1 MGRCV
6 FLEKERKDLPFILH
20 ILEAITNIEE
30 SISTID
36 KTQFLRNSDAKDA
49 NVRRL
54 EIIDEAVKN
63 ISPLLKKKYPDVEW
77 AKIAGTRDK
86 IIHHY
91 FGVNFNL
98 VWEILTL
105 NVPQLKQ
112 QILRIKAHV
121 GKTEKL

>member
-1 MGRCV
+1 M
-6 FLEKERKDLPFILH
+6 EKERKDLPFILH

-54 EIIDEAVKN
+54 EIIGEAIKN

-91 FGVNFNL
+91 FGVDL
-98 VWEILTL
+98 EIIWEIIKTNLPDLETKL
-105 NVPQLKQ
+105 IPIIEKMKKAKAQELK
-112 QILRIKAHV
+112 V
-121 GKTEKL
+121 